1 MSEKDRALR
10 DLTETE
16 CDRLTKTVSDMA
28 YDGRL
33 KVVDKVDILKV
44 CVRATERRI
53 QELKEEIAPDS
64 DIVQ

>member
-1 MSEKDRALR
+1 MAEENLLR
-10 DLTETE
+10 DLTDDERE
-16 CDRLTKTVSDMA
+16 RLTRAVSDMA
-28 YDGRL
+28 NDGRL

-44 CVRATERRI
+44 CVRANERRI